1 MHNWSF
7 LTSHGKVLLCIAQ
20 DPDVRLRDIASR
32 VTITERRAYTIV
44 TDLTRAG
51 FLAKIREG
59 RRNRYVIQTHLI
71 LPETTG
77 REQEIGEVLRLLA
90 TPEQRRKPRL
100 AKI

>member
-1 MHNWSF
+1 MPNWSF

-32 VTITERRAYTIV
+32 VAITERRAYTIV

>member
-7 LTSHGKVLLCIAQ
+7 MTSHGKVLWCIAQ